1 MVIQLRML
9 LNGRREQSARY
20 GQLHPLDAA
29 AHALNQRP
37 ILRWR
42 RGDED
47 RRYLLDQAHA
57 RTHWLP
63 VQAPTLSSIESRT
76 RSRR

>member
-37 ILRWR
+37 ILRYER
-42 RGDED
+42 PTALTRLQSV
-47 RRYLLDQAHA
+47 RVLAHA
-57 RTHWLP
+57 
-63 VQAPTLSSIESRT
+63 
-76 RSRR
+76 